1 MNTQLWAW
9 QHNGKT
15 EYGTQVLINGEGV
28 YLRIS
33 ADCCRHFFEVTNLR
47 KVKVVDEDA
56 IVLDPHLLVKGL
68 TDGEFDTYVLKTKP
82 KPVTEPKN
90 FGTIVEAQV
99 MINQVYPAWIP
110 PHPKPPVETNY
121 SKPVRWLR
129 NPATD
134 LWSSE
139 PCDHLR
145 ISYTRKWEELHNPAI
160 ISEGVEG

>member
-82 KPVTEPKN
+82 KPITEPKN
-90 FGTIVEAQV
+90 FGVIVEAF
-99 MINQVYPAWIP
+99 A
-110 PHPKPPVETNY
+110 KTGKVETHSRFIHIGEGLWVEEGIPQKRYYFDELTNPIVL
-121 SKPVRWLR
+121 SKGI
-129 NPATD
+129 
-134 LWSSE
+134 E
-139 PCDHLR
+139 
-145 ISYTRKWEELHNPAI
+145 K
-160 ISEGVEG
+160 